1 MAITQPIQQVQ
12 RVTLAGEQ
20 DVVFETASE
29 AFIVKNFSDAD
40 IYVSFAESVDEATS
54 IRILPLMGQTCVINA
69 KADHTNPKS
78 NRIRI
83 KGTGE
88 VEVQALQ
95 WQ

>member
-20 DVVFETASE
+20 DIVFDDYSE
-29 AFIVKNFSDAD
+29 AFIVKNYSQSD
-40 IYVSFAESVDEATS
+40 IYVTFGDEVDESTA
-54 IRILPLMGQTCVINA
+54 IRIMPLMGQVCVINA
-69 KADHTNPKS
+69 KSDYTNPKS
-78 NRIRI
+78 NKVRI

-88 VEVQALQ
+88 VEVQSIQ